1 MNYAPYATFAEKSRG
16 RLYKERDVSE
26 RTCFQRDRDR
36 IIHSEAFRRLEA
48 KTQVFVYQDGG
59 SLRTRLTHSLEVSQL
74 TRSLCRMLRLN
85 QDLGEAL
92 ALAHDLGH
100 TPFGHAGETALND
113 CMKNYGGFDHN
124 AHSLKVVTSLECKY
138 PAFDGINLC
147 WETLEGLAK
156 HNGPLLKKGEDA
168 SKLPADI
175 AEYNALFDLE
185 LDTYAGLEAQIA
197 SLADDIAYCNHDTD
211 DGLKTEFI
219 RVSQLAQVPFFMR
232 HYTAVKAEYTGLDE
246 SRTAA
251 ETVRRMINE
260 AILDVAKT
268 SAERLAEINPQS
280 VEEVRAFGE
289 AIIGFSPQ
297 MRTQLKELKDFLFKN
312 MYRHYKINQMTSKGR
327 RILKDLFALF
337 MDETNIL
344 PQYMQTRIAA
354 LENDS
359 RREARKARLIA
370 DFIAG
375 MTDASALSAHARL
388 FDAQTRI

>member
-16 RLYKERDVSE
+16 RLYKEKDVSE

-124 AHSLKVVTSLECKY
+124 AHSLKVVTALECKY

-147 WETLEGLAK
+147 WETLEGLVK
-156 HNGPLLKKGEDA
+156 HNGPLMKKGDDPSE
-168 SKLPADI
+168 LPADI

-185 LDTYAGLEAQIA
+185 LDTYPGLEAQIA

-219 RVSQLAQVPFFMR
+219 RMSQLAQVPFFMR
-232 HYTAVKAEYTGLDE
+232 HYSAVNAEYAGLDE
-246 SRTAA
+246 SRKAA

-280 VEEVRAFGE
+280 VEEVRSFGE

>member
-1 MNYAPYATFAEKSRG
+1 MELACYATFPEKSKG
-16 RLYKERDVSE
+16 RLHPEKSVSE

-74 TRSLCRMLRLN
+74 TRSLCRMLKLN

-100 TPFGHAGETALND
+100 PPFGHAGERALNE
-113 CMKNYGGFDHN
+113 CMKNFGGFDHN
-124 AHSLKVVTSLECKY
+124 AHSLEVVTQSEHKY

-147 WETLEGLAK
+147 WETLEGLVK
-156 HNGPLLKKGEDA
+156 HNGPLTGAGKDP
-168 SKLPADI
+168 LPPYI
-175 AEYNALFDLE
+175 AEYNKLYDLQ
-185 LDTYAGLEAQIA
+185 LDPFPGAEAQVA

-219 RVSQLAQVPFFMR
+219 RVSQLAEVPFFMR
-232 HYTAVKAEYTGLDE
+232 HYKAVDNEYTHIEE
-246 SRTAA
+246 SRKAA

-260 AILDVAKT
+260 AILDVAKV
-268 SAERLAEINPQS
+268 SAERLERFAPKN
-280 VEEVRAFGE
+280 VEQIRRFDEG
-289 AIIGFSPQ
+289 IISFSPQ

-312 MYRHYKINQMTSKGR
+312 MYRHYKINQMTSKGQ

-344 PQYMQTRIAA
+344 PLYLQKRIAA
-354 LENDS
+354 LQVGDVKTQ
-359 RREARKARLIA
+359 KARLIA
-370 DFIAG
+370 DFIAR
-375 MTDASALSAHARL
+375 MTDAAALSAHARL